1 VLSPAA
7 TKKSHIFTKECNDE
21 TKLFLKK
28 VCKMYNE
35 NSRAERERKTA
46 KGQVEAFDGMNWA
59 ATDLT
64 SLSFYF

>member
-1 VLSPAA
+1 
-7 TKKSHIFTKECNDE
+7 
-21 TKLFLKK
+21 
-28 VCKMYNE
+28 MYNE